1 MKAFICVLISGI
13 LVSQGIG
20 VRAQDKRIVLAG
32 PMLGQVELR
41 TASIWIEAA
50 SSVIPDLRYWEKGA
64 PGKISYKQGRTFA
77 EAVQQGFNPV
87 LFTIGGLDPQTIYEY
102 QFTFPGDRKST
113 VKADGRFTTR
123 ELWQFRKPAPDFSF
137 ITGSCSYMNQPPFD
151 RPGRPYGGDSSI
163 FESMA
168 RENSAFMLWL
178 GDNWYTREVDYFSTW
193 GLWERAHYD
202 RSRPVLQPLLRKM
215 SQYAIW
221 DDHDFGPND
230 MGKEFV
236 LKEDSRN
243 VFSAFWAN
251 PSYGEYGKGIYSK
264 ISYSDADIFLLDDRT
279 WRSQDNLSDSVGGV
293 PNPEKRMFGVQQ
305 LEWLKNALA
314 GSAATFK
321 IIATGSQVLNPVS
334 PFDCFRKFPAEYQ
347 EFMDFLKRE
356 KISGVIF
363 LTGDRHHSEVIRI
376 TGLTDYPLYDVT
388 VSPLTSGTHVFGA
401 AEKDNPFR
409 VLGIDQKQNYA
420 RISITGKPKDR
431 KLNVEFL
438 GLKGDK
444 IGEWSVTQNEL
455 MIK

>member
-20 VRAQDKRIVLAG
+20 VRAQDKRLVTAG

-50 SSVIPDLRYWEKGA
+50 SSAIPDLRYWKKDA
-64 PGKISYKQGRTFA
+64 PGNIYYTPGRTFT
-77 EAVQQGFNPV
+77 EAIQQGFYPV
-87 LFTIGGLDPQTIYEY
+87 LFTIGGLDTHTTYEY
-102 QFTFPGDRKST
+102 QVLARGDRKSN
-113 VKADGRFTTR
+113 VKADGQFTTK

-202 RSRPVLQPLLRKM
+202 RSRPILQPLLRKM

-279 WRSQDNLSDSVGGV
+279 WRSQDNLSDSVGGI

-455 MIK
+455 MTK